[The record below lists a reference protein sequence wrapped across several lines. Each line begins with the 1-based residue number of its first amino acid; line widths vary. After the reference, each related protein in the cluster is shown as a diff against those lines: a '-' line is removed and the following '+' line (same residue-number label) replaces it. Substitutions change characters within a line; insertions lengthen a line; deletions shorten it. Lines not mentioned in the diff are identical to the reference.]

1 MFKIKRIFKSEKGQS
16 LVEFALVLPIL
27 LLLVFGI
34 VEFGRAF
41 NTYLIISN
49 ASREGARYA
58 VVGAENGEIIDAIE
72 AKTSTL
78 GSSVDIL
85 ISPEDKSSRTN
96 GEPVDIKVSYS
107 LSLITP
113 IVGPLISE
121 DNSLNIESITT
132 MRME

>member
-1 MFKIKRIFKSEKGQS
+1 MFKIKKIFKSEKGQS
-16 LVEFALVLPIL
+16 LVEFALILPIL

-41 NTYLIISN
+41 NTYLIVSN

-78 GSSVDIL
+78 GSVDIF
-85 ISPEDKSSRTN
+85 ISPEDKSARTN
-96 GEPVDIKVSYS
+96 GEDVDIKVSYS